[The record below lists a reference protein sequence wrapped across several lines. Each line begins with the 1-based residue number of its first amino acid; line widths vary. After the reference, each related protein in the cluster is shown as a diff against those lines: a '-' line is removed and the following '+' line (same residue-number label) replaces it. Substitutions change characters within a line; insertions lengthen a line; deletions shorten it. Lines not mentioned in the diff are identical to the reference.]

1 MAVSVPCAA
10 DSYLKQVTPIL
21 KTCCKTIQ
29 NITDQRLN
37 IHPKDRVLPL
47 VIIIHYDSP
56 SIKEKQMAYIQ
67 TKIKPSINEEA
78 LLLHLRLLRIRNVL
92 TKYFQA
98 HGESMSKSDL
108 SRKTKRLLELKSVID
123 GFLAVVDK
131 IIENYTFSTAG
142 LLLDGLN
149 LPSLEDLKSNSDLS
163 RKTKRLLELKN
174 GIDGFLAVVDKII
187 EYYTLS
193 TAGLLLDGL
202 NLPSLEVLKVQKAK
216 ICAVNKQFKLKELH
230 STFADYK
237 DDFMTDANILCALLG
252 LNDDY
257 QHFLDKLDDN
267 KRAHHDDLYY
277 IVRFLEEREKDLE
290 YDPNYKG
297 AEGLYQNLVSLGF
310 TRKRADAISKNIPS
324 ELIDLQTPSYWAE
337 RYLNNVFLH
346 HPLLYNATRYPYSGD
361 KKDEWFQEEIPT
373 GNREEPNEN
382 IPSFLVRMLNCTTKN
397 SVVIEDYLT
406 KVEEEDRESVLLYH
420 GTTHADAKSILT
432 SGITLGSGKTGQDF
446 SSGDGFYVSGTLGGA
461 KKWSDAARGKHSAV
475 LVFKVKKNLL
485 DASKENGLD
494 LTQDEEKWQGI
505 ISLCRG
511 RYDNLKVKQILLK
524 GVSFIKGY
532 ICSNPKAVADG
543 QERAEGFGQTEIHI
557 CIRDEDYAVKFGS
570 LENICCVIFY

>member
-1 MAVSVPCAA
+1 MAVSFRGAA
-10 DSYLKQVTPIL
+10 DFYLKQVTPIL
-21 KTCCKTIQ
+21 KTYCKTIQ

-37 IHPKDRVLPL
+37 IYPQDRILHL
-47 VIIIHYDSP
+47 NIIIHYDFP
-56 SIKEKQMAYIQ
+56 FIKVTQMASIQ
-67 TKIKPSINEEA
+67 TIIRPSINEEA
-78 LLLHLRLLRIRNVL
+78 LLTLEIAASYTERLRNVL

-98 HGESMSKSDL
+98 HGESMS
-108 SRKTKRLLELKSVID
+108 
-123 GFLAVVDK
+123 
-131 IIENYTFSTAG
+131 
-142 LLLDGLN
+142 
-149 LPSLEDLKSNSDLS
+149 NSDLS
-163 RKTKRLLELKN
+163 RKTRRLLELKN

-187 EYYTLS
+187 EYYTFS

-202 NLPSLEVLKVQKAK
+202 NLPSLEDLKEQKAK
-216 ICAVNKQFKLKELH
+216 ICAVKKQLKLKELH

-237 DDFMTDANILCALLG
+237 DDFMTSDANILCALLG

-290 YDPNYKG
+290 YDPNDKG
-297 AEGLYQNLVSLGF
+297 AEGLCQNLVSLGF
-310 TRKRADAISKNIPS
+310 TLKRADAITKNIPS

-346 HPLLYNATRYPYSGD
+346 HPLLDNATRYPYSGD

-382 IPSFLVRMLNCTTKN
+382 IPSFLVRMLNCTTEN

-406 KVEEEDRESVLLYH
+406 KVQEEDRESVLLYH

-446 SSGDGFYVSGTLGGA
+446 SSGDGFYVSETLGGA

-475 LVFKVKKNLL
+475 LVFKVKKDLL
-485 DASKENGLD
+485 DVSKENGLD
-494 LTQDEEKWQGI
+494 LTQDEEKWQRI
-505 ISLCRG
+505 VSLCRA
-511 RYDNLKVKQILLK
+511 RYDDLKVKQMLLK

-532 ICSNPKAVADG
+532 MCSNPKAVADG